1 MITTINYIRERVNT
15 VQKILMVN
23 GFNKNKIVIIEGKG
37 RVLLTNN
44 PLENLTEVR
53 SKNRRV
59 DMLIVRKIALVR
71 VFTFISG
78 QS

>member
-1 MITTINYIRERVNT
+1 MIWDFVLQSDTTQIESKSMAIVTTVAIMITTINYIRERVNT

-44 PLENLTEVR
+44 PLR
-53 SKNRRV
+53 
-59 DMLIVRKIALVR
+59 I
-71 VFTFISG
+71 
-78 QS
+78 